1 MDCKDELKS
10 NMSVYKENRKLMIK
24 GLKEAGFSK
33 ISSPDGAF
41 YIYADINKFCND
53 SLGFANKVLEDAK
66 VAITPGLD
74 FDPKNGHSTI
84 RFSYARS
91 TEDIIRGLDKLNIFM
106 KNNKYI

>member
-1 MDCKDELKS
+1 
-10 NMSVYKENRKLMIK
+10 MSVYKENRKLMIK

-41 YIYADINKFCND
+41 YIYADISEFCDD

-106 KNNKYI
+106 RNNKYI

>member
-1 MDCKDELKS
+1 M
-10 NMSVYKENRKLMIK
+10 YKRQ
-24 GLKEAGFSK
+24 
-33 ISSPDGAF
+33 
-41 YIYADINKFCND
+41 
-53 SLGFANKVLEDAK
+53 VLEDAK

>member
-1 MDCKDELKS
+1 MFTGIVEETGIIKKKILNLDGMELT
-10 NMSVYKENRKLMIK
+10 IH
-24 GLKEAGFSK
+24 
-33 ISSPDGAF
+33 
-41 YIYADINKFCND
+41 
-53 SLGFANKVLEDAK
+53 ANKVLEDAK